1 MSNRIKLTPGRI
13 ESAKCPDDKQQ
24 IILRDTEQPGLGL
37 RVTAGSKSYIF
48 QGKLAGQV
56 IRMTLGDVQTLTL
69 SEARDKAAELR
80 ATIRAGRDP
89 RIVKAERTAA
99 DLAHREKAKQA
110 KVPAIDAWNDYMKV
124 RARVKWS
131 ERTLLDHQRLA
142 APGGKEKTRGRKKG
156 EGNKTQPGPLFDL
169 LQRPLVEIDAQA
181 VETWLSEQQ
190 HRPTVA
196 RFAYVRLRAF
206 LRWCAGRAAYKGQAR
221 PDACESK
228 EVKELVPSPKA
239 KTDTLERQHLAAWF
253 DAVLRLDNPVHAAY
267 LQTVLL
273 TGARREEVAKLQWSD
288 VDFRWNTIRID
299 GKTGERII
307 PLPRY
312 LKTVLQRLKAISD
325 MPPNVRS
332 IKGDQRPDWQPS
344 KWVFPSPTAKSGH
357 IVEPRLAHQRVLK
370 LAGLPHVTIHGLRRT
385 FGSLAEWVDLP
396 AGVIP
401 QIQGHAPSATTER
414 HYRVRP
420 IDLLAK
426 WHNEYEAWML
436 AQAGIEQPQEE
447 TKLKAITAA

>member
-1 MSNRIKLTPGRI
+1 MSQRIKLTPGRI
-13 ESAKCPDDKQQ
+13 EAAQCPDSKQQ
-24 IILRDTEQPGLGL
+24 VILRDAEQPGLGL

-56 IRMTLGDVQTLTL
+56 IRMTLGDTQTLTL

-80 ATIRAGRDP
+80 AVIRAGRDP

-99 DLAHREKAKQA
+99 DLAQRESAKRGN
-110 KVPAIDAWNDYMKV
+110 VPALEAWNEYMKV

-131 ERTLLDHQRLA
+131 ARTLLDHQRLSD
-142 APGGKEKTRGRKKG
+142 PGGRPKTRGRKKG
-156 EGNKTQPGPLFDL
+156 EGDTTQPGPLYDL
-169 LQRPLVEIDAQA
+169 LQRPLAEITDEAVQA
-181 VETWLSEQQ
+181 WLSEQQ

-206 LRWCAGRAAYKGQAR
+206 LRWCEGRAAYKGIAQPA
-221 PDACESK
+221 AVEAK

-239 KTDTLERQHLAAWF
+239 RTDTLERQHLAAWF
-253 DAVLRLDNPVHAAY
+253 DAVLKLDNPVHSAY

-312 LKTVLQRLKAISD
+312 LKSVLLKLKAIND
-325 MPPNVRS
+325 TPPNVKN
-332 IKGDQRPDWQPS
+332 IKGEPAQEWKAS
-344 KWVFPSPTAKSGH
+344 KWVFPSRTAKSGY
-357 IVEPRLAHQRVLK
+357 IAEPRLSHQRALK
-370 LAGLPHVTIHGLRRT
+370 MAGLPHVTIHGLRRT

-401 QIQGHAPSATTER
+401 QIQGHAPTATAEK

-420 IDLLAK
+420 VDLLAK

>member
-1 MSNRIKLTPGRI
+1 MSQRIKLTPGRI
-13 ESAKCPDDKQQ
+13 EAAQCPDGKQQ
-24 IILRDTEQPGLGL
+24 VILRDAEQPGLGL

-56 IRMTLGDVQTLTL
+56 IRMTLGDTQTLTL

-80 ATIRAGRDP
+80 AVIRAGRDP
-89 RIVKAERTAA
+89 RVVKAERTAA
-99 DLAHREKAKQA
+99 DLAQRESAKRGN
-110 KVPAIDAWNDYMKV
+110 VPALEAWNEYMKV

-131 ERTLLDHQRLA
+131 ARTLLDHQRLA
-142 APGGKEKTRGRKKG
+142 DPGGRPKTRGRKKG
-156 EGNKTQPGPLFDL
+156 EGDTTQPGPLYDL
-169 LQRPLVEIDAQA
+169 LQRPLAAITDEAVQA
-181 VETWLSEQQ
+181 WLSEQQ

-206 LRWCAGRAAYKGQAR
+206 LRWCEGRAAYKGIAQPA
-221 PDACESK
+221 AVEAK
-228 EVKELVPSPKA
+228 EVKELVPPAKA
-239 KTDTLERQHLAAWF
+239 KHDTLERQHLAAWF
-253 DAVLRLDNPVHAAY
+253 DAILKLDNPVHAAY

-312 LKTVLQRLKAISD
+312 LKAVLQRLKAIND
-325 MPPNVRS
+325 TPPNVRS
-332 IKGDQRPDWQPS
+332 IKGNERPEWKPS
-344 KWVFPSPTAKSGH
+344 QWVFPSHTAKSGY
-357 IVEPRLAHQRVLK
+357 IAEPRLSHQRALK
-370 LAGLPHVTIHGLRRT
+370 MAGLPHVTIHGLRRT

-401 QIQGHAPSATTER
+401 QIQGHAPTATAEK

-420 IDLLAK
+420 VDLLAK